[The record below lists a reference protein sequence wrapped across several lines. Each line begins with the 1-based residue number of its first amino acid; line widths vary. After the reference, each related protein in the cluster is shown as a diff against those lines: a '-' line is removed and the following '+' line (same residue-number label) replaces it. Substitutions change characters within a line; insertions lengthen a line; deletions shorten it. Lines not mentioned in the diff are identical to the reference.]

1 LAKWQDLHLQLNFDV
16 MKIAIIGYG
25 KMGKAIEQI
34 AHNRGHETVAFDVHD
49 KLERLGS
56 DHFDV
61 AIEFTTPESSPG
73 NIKGCL
79 DHRIPVVCGTT
90 GWLSKKDEVNEYC
103 RLRNGAFFYASN
115 YSIGVNIFFK
125 VNAYLAR
132 LMDKQN
138 YQVSIHEI
146 HHTQKKDSP
155 SGTAITL
162 AEGII
167 SNNPGYHSWSEGV
180 AGDQIIPVSS
190 ERIDPYP
197 GTHTVKYDC
206 AVDMIEMTHIAK
218 SRTGFALGAVLVAEW
233 IPGKQGVLSM
243 DDFLPF

>member
-1 LAKWQDLHLQLNFDV
+1 
-16 MKIAIIGYG
+16 
-25 KMGKAIEQI
+25 MGRAIEQI
-34 AHNRGHETVAFDVHD
+34 AHSRGHETVAFDIHD
-49 KLERLGS
+49 NLERLGS

-61 AIEFTTPESSPG
+61 AIEFTTPESSPS

-79 DHRIPVVCGTT
+79 DHCIPVVCGTT
-90 GWLSKKDEVNEYC
+90 GWLSKKDEINEYC
-103 RLRNGAFFYASN
+103 RLKNGALFYASN

-167 SNNPGYHSWSEGV
+167 SNNSGYNSWSEGI

-206 AVDMIEMTHIAK
+206 AVDMIEMTHTAK